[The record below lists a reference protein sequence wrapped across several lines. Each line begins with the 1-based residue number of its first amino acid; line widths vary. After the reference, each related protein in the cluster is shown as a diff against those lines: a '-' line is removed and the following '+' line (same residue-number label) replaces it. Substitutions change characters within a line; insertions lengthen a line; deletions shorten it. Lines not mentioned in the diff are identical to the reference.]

1 MLLTVAQA
9 LTASH
14 LDVIDARALLR
25 HALGVDDAYLIANS
39 SLVLTEDQSALFG
52 ALAARRTVGEPVAY
66 ITGLREFFSLE
77 FKVTPAVLIP
87 RPETELLAEVALE
100 HIVVGGTSEVL
111 DLGTGSGCIA
121 ITVASLRPGAR
132 VTAVDT
138 SMDALAV
145 ARENAHLQ
153 AVKNLEVMQSDW
165 FSALAGRRYNLIV
178 SNPPYVA
185 VGDPHLTRGDLRY
198 EPPSALAADVDGLD
212 CIRLIVAAAPQYL
225 VRGGWLAFEHGWDQA
240 ARCRD
245 LLAQAGFARV
255 FSRADLSGIARV
267 SGGIW
272 DRQ

>member
-1 MLLTVAQA
+1 MSLTVAQA

-132 VTAVDT
+132 AGGGARKRASAGSEKSGSHAKRLVQRTRRAAIQPDRVQSTIRRRRGSASHARRPALRTA
-138 SMDALAV
+138 
-145 ARENAHLQ
+145 
-153 AVKNLEVMQSDW
+153 
-165 FSALAGRRYNLIV
+165 FGFGGGR
-178 SNPPYVA
+178 
-185 VGDPHLTRGDLRY
+185 
-198 EPPSALAADVDGLD
+198 
-212 CIRLIVAAAPQYL
+212 
-225 VRGGWLAFEHGWDQA
+225 
-240 ARCRD
+240 
-245 LLAQAGFARV
+245 
-255 FSRADLSGIARV
+255 
-267 SGGIW
+267 
-272 DRQ
+272 